1 MLESFME
8 DRPNIQPVWLPQLPS
23 LSFPLPPQA
32 LQLMQQPSL
41 TRAFKSLGGEFTVR
55 VLYLGEGGGDVWL
68 PHPESAAC
76 FIRDVLLAYNGTPV
90 VWARSLCLSEATQWR
105 SILDCGSRPLGEQLF
120 DGSLDVQRT
129 PVEYAAVE
137 GCVLPDINEEPLAA
151 RRSVF
156 SLHGH
161 ALGLIE
167 CFLAGIAQV

>member
-8 DRPNIQPVWLPQLPS
+8 DRPNIQPVWLPQLPP

-129 PVEYAAVE
+129 PVEYAAIE
-137 GCVLPDINEEPLAA
+137 GCILPGIDEVPLAA

-161 ALGLIE
+161 ALGLVE
-167 CFLAGIAQV
+167 CFLPGIAQV